1 MKEIITSLLVLV
13 IISFACDRSEAQDC
27 GRHMPNKIRFKVVK
41 PVSVVKSTVTFTTKT
56 GKSILCSAKK
66 IIEAPFKD
74 VEFKTFEYTFPK
86 LEWKKGMLKRLPQ
99 PPTEEE
105 LKEYYL
111 PLHIED
117 PRDKIIL

>member
-1 MKEIITSLLVLV
+1 MRGILLSSLVLAIV
-13 IISFACDRSEAQDC
+13 CFACSQSDAQDC
-27 GRHMPNKIRFKVVK
+27 DRHSRNKIRFKVVK
-41 PVSVVKSTVTFTTKT
+41 PASVVKSTVTFTTDS
-56 GKSILCSAKK
+56 GKRILCSVKK
-66 IIEAPFKD
+66 VVSAPFKD

-117 PRDKIIL
+117 PRDTLIL